1 MWLKLFMGLIVDKI
15 LIWLE
20 ILFKVVLLQ
29 ILQSVL

>member
-29 ILQSVL
+29 SVL